1 MIHQGSKT
9 QLEQLFKEEPLLE
22 EEEKIGPSEEEELE
36 EDDTGEE
43 DVFVPPDG
51 GYGWWITFGAF
62 LTLFWT
68 AGLVK
73 SYGVIFAEMV
83 RLYPDSIK

>member
-1 MIHQGSKT
+1 MATNFPSSIYIHVYTISILISF
-9 QLEQLFKEEPLLE
+9 LE
-22 EEEKIGPSEEEELE
+22 G
-36 EDDTGEE
+36 E

-62 LTLFWT
+62 LSLFWT

-83 RLYPDSIK
+83 RLYPNNIK

>member
-1 MIHQGSKT
+1 MVLIDFGYT
-9 QLEQLFKEEPLLE
+9 ILLE
-22 EEEKIGPSEEEELE
+22 G
-36 EDDTGEE
+36 E

-51 GYGWWITFGAF
+51 GYGWGITFGAF
-62 LTLFWT
+62 LSLFWT

-83 RLYPDSIK
+83 RLYPDNIK